1 MPVDSP
7 ETSVASLPVI
17 VVADDLIWSSRLRA
31 AVDRAGT
38 TSVIARS
45 ANELETKLAD
55 SPTDTP
61 VIVDLNGRAYDGVD
75 AIRVA
80 AEAGHPV
87 LAVGQ
92 HEDLELRHRALAAG
106 ARRVF
111 SYNKL
116 FSDGPAVVTSLLEGN
131 L

>member
-1 MPVDSP
+1 MESP
-7 ETSVASLPVI
+7 ETSVANLPVI

-31 AVDRAGT
+31 AVDRAGS
-38 TSVIARS
+38 TSVVARTTQELAS
-45 ANELETKLAD
+45 ALDD
-55 SPTDTP
+55 SPADAP
-61 VIVDLNGRAYDGVD
+61 VIVDLNGRAYDGV
-75 AIRVA
+75 A
-80 AEAGHPV
+80 AVRAAADAGHLV

-92 HEDLELRHRALAAG
+92 HEDIALRRRALAAG

-116 FSDGPAVVTSLLEGN
+116 FSDGPAVVASLLEGH